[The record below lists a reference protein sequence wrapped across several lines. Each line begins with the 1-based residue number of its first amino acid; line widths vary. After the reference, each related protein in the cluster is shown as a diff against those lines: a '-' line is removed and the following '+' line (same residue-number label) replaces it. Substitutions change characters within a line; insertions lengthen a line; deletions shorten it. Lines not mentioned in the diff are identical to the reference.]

1 MPKIEEASLDEHRSR
16 TRSRILAAAERI
28 LRTSGRGGLTM
39 AAVSRQAG
47 MARNSLYR
55 YAADTD
61 QLCDMVLEVHLPVWA
76 QALTKAL
83 ARAGTAEEVILAWTR
98 TNLVQAGRHGHSWL
112 MNLYTDGND
121 TQFRRSFLYGQPFDR
136 GQDQTKPSDL
146 TTDAMVDF
154 HRQVNQPLID
164 AWQSLRPDD
173 ARTGVEVTRGIVQSG
188 MRLIDA
194 LDNREGEPD
203 PKMVSTIIEDITEAT
218 RAVIV
223 ALSKKQTET
232 GRNDQR
238 TLADPIRQTDQ
249 RSRAVRTNG
258 NRRTNQANPCKDMN
272 S

>member
-16 TRSRILAAAERI
+16 TRSRILTAAERI

-76 QALTKAL
+76 KAL
-83 ARAGTAEEVILAWTR
+83 SKAMAQAETPEEVILAWTR

-121 TQFRRSFLYGQPFDR
+121 TQFRRSFLYGQPFDQ
-136 GQDQTKPSDL
+136 GQDQTTPSDL

-194 LDNREGEPD
+194 LDDHEGEPD

-223 ALSKKQTET
+223 ALAKKQTGT
-232 GRNDQR
+232 RQNNQG
-238 TLADPIRQTDQ
+238 TPADLTKRTDQ
-249 RSRAVRTNG
+249 RNRTIKTNG
-258 NRRTNQANPCKDMN
+258 DRRTNRANPCKDKH